1 MPVAGWDFFAAQTA
15 GATIL
20 AEEGDNLPGMDRRC
34 TDGLWLASVSTAARP
49 CASALGQKIAVVL
62 THLDGAGINGP
73 VKAPAG

>member
-1 MPVAGWDFFAAQTA
+1 MPGRPQ
-15 GATIL
+15 GATTL

-34 TDGLWLASVSTAARP
+34 TDGLWLASVSMAARA
-49 CASALGQKIAVVL
+49 CAGVLGQKIAVVL